1 MRNTFLLGLF
11 FIGVSS
17 NAQNDNPIHF
27 NSVDSIELI
36 VYHNITKE
44 MLIEG
49 QEEEF
54 EELGRAK
61 LKEVDIKRCLKLM
74 TKKSAFDERTALL
87 THHNVVF
94 ELHKNGKIGI
104 LEISSLTRT
113 VYYSCNANIKLDLGW
128 VGQAGRKLEKLTVF
142 LLQKYRLWNL
152 IDEDMR
158 FVRV

>member
-1 MRNTFLLGLF
+1 MRYTILIGLF
-11 FIGVSS
+11 FIGL
-17 NAQNDNPIHF
+17 NPIAQDVNPIHF
-27 NSVDSIELI
+27 NSVDSIEII

-49 QEEEF
+49 EQEEF

-61 LKEVDIKRCLKLM
+61 LKEVDVKRCMKLM
-74 TKKSAFDERTALL
+74 TKKSAFDERTALIN
-87 THHNVVF
+87 HHNVVF
-94 ELHKNGKIGI
+94 KLYKNGKMGT
-104 LEISSLTRT
+104 LEISSFTRT
-113 VYYSCNANIKLDLGW
+113 VYYYCNANIKLDLGW
-128 VGQAGRKLEKLTVF
+128 VGQASRKLEKLTVY